1 MHKVNKRPSKYI
13 WNYFTP
19 QIIDRPS
26 LSICVYFFSVLVSVL
41 EAKEAIDQVARYRR
55 SSRGTALF
63 QCLQGMHHKQA
74 IVPDWD
80 RNVLEL
86 ALKRSFLSLWGML
99 PRTVQSIFT
108 DDSSPKV
115 ESGDLL
121 LSAG

>member
-1 MHKVNKRPSKYI
+1 M
-13 WNYFTP
+13 
-19 QIIDRPS
+19 
-26 LSICVYFFSVLVSVL
+26 SVL

-63 QCLQGMHHKQA
+63 QCLQEMHRKQA

-108 DDSSPKV
+108 DDSFQKLSQGIYCCRQVRQEPV
-115 ESGDLL
+115 VVIDL
-121 LSAG
+121 SQKRSHFSYIV